1 MCASVIRR
9 LINSAPQFR
18 QTRFDLYGKI
28 LHLQPY
34 HHPLLVE
41 ISSDLQAMQY
51 ALEWAEKGLYTTSPN
66 PRVGCVIVKD
76 RQIMGCGFTQ
86 PAGFAHAEVQALL
99 DARIKGNDVRDATAY
114 VTLEP
119 CSHFGRTPPC
129 ADELIKAGLTRVVAA
144 IADPNPQVSGQGLAR
159 LKAAG
164 IEVECPLLET
174 AAYEM
179 NIGFFTRMR
188 TGKPWVRLKVAA
200 SLDGKTALHNNQS
213 QWITGVEARA
223 DGHHWRALAC
233 AILTGIV
240 TLLQDDPQLTV
251 RAIPVTRQPL
261 RIIVDSRLQ
270 TPVSAKA
277 LQNPGSGGVLI
288 VHAMQNTEPQS
299 RELQAR
305 LIAAGAELLYLPN
318 ASNKVDLPKLMIE
331 LGRRQINEL
340 HIEAGSKLNG
350 SLIQENCV
358 DELLLYLAPSLLGD
372 ARGMFELPAL
382 DDLTQQR
389 RLHFHHIGQMGED
402 VRLLARF
409 SNPL

>member
-1 MCASVIRR
+1 
-9 LINSAPQFR
+9 
-18 QTRFDLYGKI
+18 
-28 LHLQPY
+28 
-34 HHPLLVE
+34 
-41 ISSDLQAMQY
+41 MQY

-76 RQIMGCGFTQ
+76 RQVIGAGFTQ

-99 DARIKGNDVRDATAY
+99 DAKAQGHDVRGATAY

-129 ADELIKAGLTRVVAA
+129 ADALINAGLRRVVAA
-144 IADPNPQVSGQGLAR
+144 IADPNPQVSGQGLAK

-188 TGKPWVRLKVAA
+188 TGKPWVRLKAAA

-213 QWITGVEARA
+213 QWITGAAARA
-223 DGHHWRALAC
+223 DGHHWRARAC
-233 AILTGIV
+233 AMLTGIG

-261 RIIVDSRLQ
+261 RIIVDSKLQ

-277 LQNPGSGGVLI
+277 LQNPESGGVLI
-288 VHAMQNTEPQS
+288 VHAVQNPERQN
-299 RELQAR
+299 R

-318 ASNKVDLPKLMIE
+318 ADNKVDLPQLMRE
-331 LGRRQINEL
+331 LGKRQINEL

-350 SLIQENCV
+350 SLIRENCV
-358 DELLLYLAPSLLGD
+358 DELLLYFAPSLLGD

-382 DDLTQQR
+382 NDLTQQR
-389 RLHFHHIGQMGED
+389 RLHFHQVGQVGED
-402 VRLLARF
+402 LRLLARF
-409 SNPL
+409 LTTP